1 MWTRRGRLSPREHG
15 EQCSGNRI
23 VGPRSLAALAPNQ
36 PVKCGK
42 IGSLPPLGKKLRG
55 TLGCQLLGDGGRDEL
70 VDADTVLLGTPLDL
84 RLDRTRQ
91 AKRIG
96 ALGLH
101 VLLLRIVSAGVST
114 SMPNPAGTPPKSR
127 RLNVTIAAA

>member
-1 MWTRRGRLSPREHG
+1 MTTREPD

-36 PVKCGK
+36 PVKCDK

-55 TLGCQLLGDGGRDEL
+55 THGWQILGNCGRDEL

-96 ALGLH
+96 ALVLH
-101 VLLLRIVSAGVST
+101 VLILRIASAGVRT
-114 SMPNPAGTPPKSR
+114 SIPNPAGTPPKSR